1 MTQAQIVIITLC
13 VMLNGLDGY
22 DVLSIAFASPGIA
35 ADWGIDR
42 AVLGVVLS
50 MELIGMGVGSVLLGN
65 LADQIGRRSTALLS
79 LVVMALGM
87 LGAAL
92 ASGVIELSIIRFVT
106 GLGIGGMLAVTNAIV
121 AEFSNSKRRNL
132 AIVLMAGGYPVGAL
146 LGGFIAAEL
155 LQHYSWRSV
164 FYLGAAAT
172 LVFIPL
178 TLIFMKESVAWLTH
192 KRPAN
197 ALEKINATLKH
208 LGHNAIDVLPPAAPA
223 GPKVGLLSLF
233 AKDLRAF
240 TLLLCCLY
248 FFHIMTFYYIL
259 KWIPKIVV
267 DMGFAASSAGG
278 VLNWA
283 TFGGACGALAIGL
296 LTLRFDTRYLVGAF
310 MLLATV
316 AVTLFGQS
324 ANDLSQLSML
334 ACLSGFFTNG
344 AICGIYALM
353 AHYFPTKVR
362 AGGTGFVIGM
372 GRGGAALGPIL
383 AGLLFAAGLALPG
396 VSLVMS
402 LGSLIAAVALFVL
415 IWYGRRHGD
424 WAKTQTD

>member
-1 MTQAQIVIITLC
+1 
-13 VMLNGLDGY
+13 MLNGLDGY

-50 MELIGMGVGSVLLGN
+50 MELIGMGIGSVILGN
-65 LADQIGRRSTALLS
+65 LADQIGRRSTALIS
-79 LVVMALGM
+79 LVVMAVGM
-87 LGAAL
+87 FAAAL
-92 ASGVIELSIIRFVT
+92 SNGVVELSVVRFIT

-132 AIVLMAGGYPVGAL
+132 AIVFMAGGYPVGAL
-146 LGGFIAAEL
+146 LGGFVAAML
-155 LQHYSWRSV
+155 LDHYSWRSV

-172 LVFIPL
+172 IVFIPL
-178 TLIFMKESVAWLTH
+178 TLIYMKESVAWLSH
-192 KRPAN
+192 KRPPN
-197 ALEKINATLKH
+197 ALEKINATLRH
-208 LGHNAIDVLPPAAPA
+208 LGHKAIDSLPAAEPA
-223 GPKVGLLSLF
+223 GPKIGLLSLF
-233 AKDLRAF
+233 SKDLRVV
-240 TLLLCCLY
+240 TVLLCCLY

-283 TFGGACGALAIGL
+283 TFGGACGALVIGL
-296 LTLRFDTRYLVGAF
+296 MTLRFDTRYLVGAF
-310 MLLATV
+310 MILATV

-334 ACLSGFFTNG
+334 ACLSGLFTNG
-344 AICGIYALM
+344 AICGVYALM
-353 AHYFPTKVR
+353 AHYFPTNVR

-383 AGLLFAAGLALPG
+383 AGVLFAVGLALPG

-402 LGSLIAAVALFVL
+402 LGSLVAAVALFAL
-415 IWYGRRHGD
+415 ILYGRRHGEFS
-424 WAKTQTD
+424 KTQSS